1 MAYDK
6 KPMNY
11 TDLIYRHLDRMS
23 ESLKHGLEVGQINN
37 ATFLMAYYLF
47 IRHFESMINIYISG
61 EELRTINEYK
71 SKRPSFKKA
80 YSGSLRDNIDF
91 IDGIS
96 DWFEVLLLVANNESF
111 IKIGPIEY
119 KEEDDFAKI
128 GQEGGSN
135 GGNTKTDSRTS

>member
-1 MAYDK
+1 MPYDK

-47 IRHFESMINIYISG
+47 IRHFESMINIYVTG
-61 EELRTINEYK
+61 KALRKINEYK
-71 SKRPSFKKA
+71 SGLPSFQKA
-80 YSGSLRDNIDF
+80 YSGRLSDNIEF
-91 IDGIS
+91 VDGIS
-96 DWFEVLLLVANNESF
+96 NWFEVLLTVANTEGF
-111 IKIGPIEY
+111 IKIGPVEY

-128 GQEGGSN
+128 GQEGGKD
-135 GGNTKTDSRTS
+135 GNNAKADSRTP